1 MIHNGKKHTKKPGG
15 YLTAEYSFMKLL
27 MKVINYIL
35 KKKKTLILFQV
46 ILCFYLDT
54 SDKFIKTI
62 NYIIF
67 STNNN

>member
-1 MIHNGKKHTKKPGG
+1 MEKNVHIKPGG

-35 KKKKTLILFQV
+35 KKKTLILFQD

-54 SDKFIKTI
+54 SDKFTKTI